1 MNWNLKKKI
10 KNKEYNEVINKLN
23 KDKQLLE
30 IGNNGDITKIN
41 ELKNLGVTGEYLKPK
56 ENIIKISKEILNKD
70 IIFVDFYDVI
80 IDINSIK
87 DINKGWKIKMSERAK
102 ENYQLLKKEKIIK
115 IGVIGNSNKGKSFI
129 LFKLLKIELPSG
141 TSIRTEGLSI
151 KYPDLDIYT
160 NRKIVLLDSAG
171 LETPVLKNK
180 NDIKEK
186 KEKKDNIEIKAKEA
200 NEDLI
205 EEDFKIDD

>member
-41 ELKNLGVTGEYLKPK
+41 ELKNLGVTGEYLKSK

-151 KYPDLDIYT
+151 KYPDLDTYT
-160 NRKIVLLDSAG
+160 NRKIVLLDSDG
-171 LETPVLKNK
+171 LETPVLK
-180 NDIKEK
+180 K
-186 KEKKDNIEIKAKEA
+186 KKKKK
-200 NEDLI
+200 
-205 EEDFKIDD
+205 KKRKKKRKKR